1 MELFIIIIDIQKL
14 NLLTNIE
21 IAMMILDIL
30 NFFMI
35 SLKIHM
41 KVKLQSMKYFV
52 V

>member
-1 MELFIIIIDIQKL
+1 MELFIIIIDIQLL
-14 NLLTNIE
+14 NLLIKIE
-21 IAMMILDIL
+21 IVMMILDIL

-35 SLKIHM
+35 SQKIPM